1 MTDPA
6 AGKRRA
12 TAWVSG
18 LLVGIVIGWIMFEDA
33 VGVVFGISIGVA
45 FAIAF
50 GAFDTKDDKKA
61 AGKEED
67 GRDGGSG

>member
-6 AGKRRA
+6 AKKRQT

-18 LLVGIVIGWIMFEDA
+18 MAIGIVIGLMMFRDA
-33 VGVVFGISIGVA
+33 VGVAFGISIGVA

-50 GAFDTKDDKKA
+50 GAFDRKKE
-61 AGKEED
+61 G
-67 GRDGGSG
+67 GRDGEPG